1 MMEDKGNKDT
11 QQFCLLLDMA
21 RWRWL
26 RAEAFRRERSMA
38 NIIREMID
46 NARGGESDGSPGQG
60 NGS

>member
-1 MMEDKGNKDT
+1 
-11 QQFCLLLDMA
+11 MA